1 MADDLLRLE
10 DWLSPLIARLQPA
23 ERRMLAREVA
33 ITVRKANQ
41 QTMAAQKSP
50 DGQAWEPRKNRSR
63 DAKGRLRQGP
73 MFRRMRMA
81 RHLRTQAF
89 TDSAVVQFIGRAER
103 IARVHHLGLRDRVAP
118 GGAEYEYPVREL
130 LGITPELMERLC
142 DVVLASLNRTD

>member
-23 ERRMLAREVA
+23 ERRQLAREVA
-33 ITVRKANQ
+33 ISVRKANQ
-41 QTMAAQKSP
+41 QSMAAQQSP

-81 RHLRTQAF
+81 RHLRTKAF

-103 IARVHHLGLRDRVAP
+103 IARVHHFGLRDRVAP
-118 GGAEYEYPVREL
+118 GGAEYSYPERPL
-130 LGITPELMERLC
+130 LGISQDQLEQLRDIILDRL
-142 DVVLASLNRTD
+142 AGS